1 MSQLLQL
8 TMMVVQDTNKRNNK
22 RQQTNNNFSND
33 NRTTNKDTLTI
44 QRTLKPYI
52 WLEQLTRLRTCSYKS
67 SYEYN
72 YNNYKLKICLDST
85 TTCCKIFMCEKWLE
99 HLTAQTA

>member
-8 TMMVVQDTNKRNNK
+8 TMMTVQDANKLDNK
-22 RQQTNNNFSND
+22 SSNNFNND

-44 QRTLKPYI
+44 QRTIKPYI
-52 WLEQLTRLRTCSYKS
+52 WLDHLTRLRTCSCKS

-72 YNNYKLKICLDST
+72 YNKYIIKST
-85 TTCCKIFMCEKWLE
+85 SRFY
-99 HLTAQTA
+99 